1 MTFCYTLSYFML
13 NFLETI
19 KALALF
25 LIGGRNRL
33 KLKEYNLSEQ
43 SKFMK
48 DYRLGYEPLQNFYDY
63 SYRSDNDYIERYN
76 ELKNRDFQRV
86 TMAEQLAEYNQR
98 FGCSIETITNI
109 NKLVDPS
116 SVCVVAGQQAGILT
130 GPLYTI
136 HKIITVLKL
145 AKEQEEKLNVPVV
158 PIFWLAGEDHDFDE
172 INHLY
177 SIDSGK
183 LAKRK
188 INQQNDGKA
197 AISNLEIDKG
207 EVTTFIRELLRD
219 CRETTFTKDLIK
231 NINDALE
238 KSIYYSDFFS
248 FLIHQ
253 LFKGSGIV
261 LLDSHDKQL
270 RELERPF
277 FNELINKNDSLNDK
291 FLETANQLS
300 ENGYGEP
307 IERGE
312 NNAHLFFHFQGKRLL
327 LERTR
332 DHLFSDKHS
341 LFTFTK
347 DELLQ
352 IVATEPENLSNN
364 VVTRPLMQ
372 EYLLPVLAFVGGPG
386 EIAYWAT
393 LKEVFHLFSFKV
405 PPIVPRFSITLME
418 SQIHKYLEEFQL
430 SIEDVLAT
438 GTTAARQ
445 ELAMW
450 KHKQQIDET
459 LQQTLEQVEK
469 LHKPLKELV
478 KTYDKGLEALANKNE
493 LIIKKEITFLA
504 EKIQKS
510 IRQKNQHE
518 SIKFDLIESNLKPR
532 GGLQERSL
540 NVIYYLNEYGLD
552 FVEQLNE
559 LPLQFNDKHKL
570 VYLNC

>member
-1 MTFCYTLSYFML
+1 
-13 NFLETI
+13 
-19 KALALF
+19 
-25 LIGGRNRL
+25 
-33 KLKEYNLSEQ
+33 
-43 SKFMK
+43 MK
-48 DYRLGYEPLQNFYDY
+48 DYRLGYQPLQKFYDY
-63 SYRSDNDYIERYN
+63 SYLDDYDYMQRYN
-76 ELKNRDFQRV
+76 ELKKRDFQREAV
-86 TMAEQLAEYNQR
+86 AEELVKYNQR
-98 FGCSIETITNI
+98 YGCSTETVRNI

-145 AKEQEEKLNVPVV
+145 AKEQEKKLNVPVV
-158 PIFWLAGEDHDFDE
+158 PVFWMAGEDHDFDE

-219 CRETTFTKDLIK
+219 CRETAFTKDLIK
-231 NINDALE
+231 NINDSLE

-253 LFKGSGIV
+253 LFKKSGIV

-270 RELERPF
+270 RQLERPF
-277 FNELINKNDSLNDK
+277 FNEIIYKNDSLNDI
-291 FLETANQLS
+291 FLKTANQFY

-307 IERGE
+307 IERSE
-312 NNAHLFFHFQGKRLL
+312 NNAHLFYHFQGKRLL

-341 LFTFTK
+341 IFAFTK

-352 IVATEPENLSNN
+352 LVAKEPENLSNN

-405 PPIVPRFSITLME
+405 PPIVPRFSITLIE

-430 SIEDVLAT
+430 PVEDVLVA

-445 ELAMW
+445 QLAMT
-450 KHKQQIDET
+450 KHKQQIDDT
-459 LQQTLEQVEK
+459 VQRTLEQVEK

-493 LIIKKEITFLA
+493 LMIKKEITFLA
-504 EKIQKS
+504 ERIQKS
-510 IRQKNQHE
+510 VRQKNQHE
-518 SIKFDLIESNLKPR
+518 SIKFDLIEANLKPR
-532 GGLQERSL
+532 DGLQERSL
-540 NVIYYLNEYGLD
+540 NVVYYLNEYGLD
-552 FVEQLNE
+552 FVERLNE
-559 LPLQFNDKHKL
+559 LPLQFNDNHKL
-570 VYLNC
+570 VYLNCRKLGNND

>member
-1 MTFCYTLSYFML
+1 M
-13 NFLETI
+13 N
-19 KALALF
+19 
-25 LIGGRNRL
+25 
-33 KLKEYNLSEQ
+33 
-43 SKFMK
+43 
-48 DYRLGYEPLQNFYDY
+48 DYHLGYQPLQKFYDY
-63 SYRSDNDYIERYN
+63 SYQSDNDYIQRYN

-86 TMAEQLAEYNQR
+86 ALAEHLVAYNKR
-98 FGCSIETITNI
+98 FGCTSETVTNI

-145 AKEQEEKLNVPVV
+145 AKEQEKKLNVPVV
-158 PIFWLAGEDHDFDE
+158 PIFWMAGEDHDFAE

-183 LAKRK
+183 LTKRK
-188 INQQNDGKA
+188 INQQNDGQA

-219 CRETTFTKDLIK
+219 CKESAFTKDLIK

-238 KSIYYSDFFS
+238 TSIYYSDFFS
-248 FLIHQ
+248 FIIHQ
-253 LFKGSGIV
+253 LFKKTGIV

-270 RELERPF
+270 RQLEKPF
-277 FNELINKNDSLNDK
+277 FNELINKNDSLNAK
-291 FLETANQLS
+291 FLETANQLY

-307 IERGE
+307 IERGD

-327 LERTR
+327 LERNR
-332 DHLFSDKHS
+332 DHLFSDKRS
-341 LFTFTK
+341 LFVFTK
-347 DELLQ
+347 EELLQ
-352 IVATEPENLSNN
+352 LVAKEPENLSNN

-405 PPIVPRFSITLME
+405 PPIVPRLSMTLIE
-418 SQIHKYLEEFQL
+418 PRIKKYLEEFQL
-430 SIEDVLAT
+430 PEENVLAT

-445 ELAMW
+445 QLAMLE
-450 KHKQQIDET
+450 HKQQIDET
-459 LQQTLEQVEK
+459 LQQTLDQVEK
-469 LHKPLKELV
+469 LHQPLKELV
-478 KTYDKGLEALANKNE
+478 KTYDNGLEALANKNE
-493 LIIKKEITFLA
+493 LIIKKEINFLVD
-504 EKIQKS
+504 KIQKS
-510 IRQKNQHE
+510 VSQKYRHE
-518 SIKFDLIESNLKPR
+518 SVKLDLIDANLKPR

-552 FVEQLNE
+552 FVERLND

>member
-1 MTFCYTLSYFML
+1 
-13 NFLETI
+13 
-19 KALALF
+19 
-25 LIGGRNRL
+25 
-33 KLKEYNLSEQ
+33 
-43 SKFMK
+43 MK
-48 DYRLGYEPLQNFYDY
+48 DYRLGYPPLQRFYDY
-63 SYRSDNDYIERYN
+63 SYQSDNDYIQRYN
-76 ELKNRDFQRV
+76 ELKSRDFQRV
-86 TMAEQLAEYNQR
+86 AIAKQLVEYNQN
-98 FGCSIETITNI
+98 FGCSTETVTNI

-145 AKEQEEKLNVPVV
+145 AKEQEQKLNVPVV
-158 PIFWLAGEDHDFDE
+158 PIFWIAGEDHDFDE

-183 LAKRK
+183 LAKCK
-188 INQQNDGKA
+188 INQPNGGKT
-197 AISNLEIDKG
+197 AISNLEINKG
-207 EVTTFIRELLRD
+207 EVTTFIRGLLHD
-219 CRETTFTKDLIK
+219 CRETAFTKDLIK

-238 KSIYYSDFFS
+238 KSIYYSEFFS

-253 LFKGSGIV
+253 LFKKSGIV

-270 RELERPF
+270 RQLERPF

-291 FLETANQLS
+291 FLETANQFY

-312 NNAHLFFHFQGKRLL
+312 NSAHLFFHFQGKRLL

-332 DHLFSDKHS
+332 DQLFSDKRS

-347 DELLQ
+347 DELLEL
-352 IVATEPENLSNN
+352 VAKEPENLSNN

-393 LKEVFHLFSFKV
+393 LKETFHLFSFKV
-405 PPIVPRFSITLME
+405 PPIVPRFSITLIE
-418 SQIHKYLEEFQL
+418 AQIQKYLKEFQL
-430 SIEDVLAT
+430 PVEDVLET
-438 GTTAARQ
+438 GTTAGRQ
-445 ELAMW
+445 QLALW
-450 KHKQQIDET
+450 GHKQQIDET
-459 LQQTLEQVEK
+459 LQQTLDQVEK
-469 LHKPLKELV
+469 LHQPLKELV
-478 KTYDKGLEALANKNE
+478 KTHDKSLEALANKNE

-510 IRQKNQHE
+510 VRQKYQHE
-518 SIKFDLIESNLKPR
+518 LYKFDLIDVNLKPR

-540 NVIYYLNEYGLD
+540 NVIYFLNEYGLD
-552 FVEQLNE
+552 FVERLNE
-559 LPLQFNDKHKL
+559 LPLEFNDNHKI
-570 VYLNC
+570 VHLNY